1 MITGDWAVTVV
12 SLKALSESLGVS
24 QGWMLDLPQISV
36 NNATFKLFGALLTDA
51 EEYNDHKWLFWKKNV
66 LLALAPCFWTWIRHL
81 IPFLRNGFCRDDP
94 CAVSLVS
101 GNKGRRRKKA
111 GLKHLFRFK
120 AHWLADKLKQ
130 RGPHRVREREQMQ
143 EIEEAQSD
151 KKDT

>member
-12 SLKALSESLGVS
+12 SLKALSESLRVS
-24 QGWMLDLPQISV
+24 QCWMLDLPQISV
-36 NNATFKLFGALLTDA
+36 NNATFKLFGVLLTDTA
-51 EEYNDHKWLFWKKNV
+51 EYNDHKWLFWKKNA
-66 LLALAPCFWTWIRHL
+66 LLPLAPCFWTWIRHL

-94 CAVSLVS
+94 CTVSLVS
-101 GNKGRRRKKA
+101 GKKGGKKA
-111 GLKHLFRFK
+111 RLKHLFRFK
-120 AHWLADKLKQ
+120 AHWLADKPKQ